1 VIVLNIVV
9 KWLIPVLCIW
19 EVQGLNLSPET
30 GGFPDLHVY
39 GFSHLLVIV
48 KIVVEMKVQT
58 L

>member
-1 VIVLNIVV
+1 MLNIVV
-9 KWLIPVLCIW
+9 KWLILVLCIW